1 MWTLMTGGGV
11 KPGRLIGGTDPKG
24 HGPDDATHMKP
35 DDLAA
40 SIYRALGVDHRLEY
54 FTKTGRPVILVQ
66 NGEPIEALFA

>member
-1 MWTLMTGGGV
+1 MTGGGV
-11 KPGRLIGGTDPKG
+11 QAGQLIGGTDKKG
-24 HGPDDATHMKP
+24 HGPDDRTHMKP

-66 NGEPIEALFA
+66 HGAPIAQLFS